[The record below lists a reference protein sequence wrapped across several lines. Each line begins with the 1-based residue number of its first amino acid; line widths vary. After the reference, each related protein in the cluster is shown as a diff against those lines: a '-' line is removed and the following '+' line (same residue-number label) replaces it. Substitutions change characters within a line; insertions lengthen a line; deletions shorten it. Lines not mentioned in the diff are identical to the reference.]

1 MKIPFFSGSLP
12 ALKGPE
18 DRMTLR
24 DHLAELRVRIVRSM
38 LAVTLGV
45 IRDEKLVA
53 TSVLNMVRKARRT
66 GLEQAGHIEV
76 PRGPI
81 GEGTRQLSAKAT
93 YFKNHDATFVVFTD
107 ESEAEGRVLLNK
119 MIKQQAT

>member
-45 IRDEKLVA
+45 IFVSFLPVLIKAGKVWL
-53 TSVLNMVRKARRT
+53 TSRR
-66 GLEQAGHIEV
+66 E
-76 PRGPI
+76 
-81 GEGTRQLSAKAT
+81 TRT
-93 YFKNHDATFVVFTD
+93 
-107 ESEAEGRVLLNK
+107 
-119 MIKQQAT
+119 